1 MRKLNASDVFAALRV
16 VAAVEDKTDVKEIV
30 KKIVKEAEAEAEAE
44 ENDDEDAEKKNDEF
58 IKSVGVGAILK
69 LVEMASGKKA
79 EAKIYEFLA
88 GPLEMQPEDVKALP
102 IPDFIES
109 VKTIAREN
117 DLSSFF
123 DSVLK
128 LKQNM

>member
-1 MRKLNASDVFAALRV
+1 MRKLIASDVFAALRV

-30 KKIVKEAEAEAEAE
+30 KKIVKEAEAEAE

-88 GPLEMQPEDVKALP
+88 GPLEMQPEDVKAMP

>member
-1 MRKLNASDVFAALRV
+1 MRKLIASDVFAALRV

-30 KKIVKEAEAEAEAE
+30 KKIVKEAEAEAE
-44 ENDDEDAEKKNDEF
+44 ENDDEDAERKNDEF

-88 GPLEMQPEDVKALP
+88 GPLEMQPEDVKAMP

>member
-1 MRKLNASDVFAALRV
+1 MRKLIASDVFAALRV
-16 VAAVEDKTDVKEIV
+16 VSAVEDKTDVKEIV
-30 KKIVKEAEAEAEAE
+30 KKIVKEAEAEAE

-79 EAKIYEFLA
+79 EEKIYEFLA

-102 IPDFIES
+102 IPDFIEN

-123 DSVLK
+123 DSELK

>member
-1 MRKLNASDVFAALRV
+1 MRKLIASDVFAALRV
-16 VAAVEDKTDVKEIV
+16 VSAVEDKTAVKEIV
-30 KKIVKEAEAEAEAE
+30 KKIVKEAEAEAE

-58 IKSVGVGAILK
+58 IKNVGVGAIMK

-88 GPLEMQPEDVKALP
+88 GPLEMQPEDVKTLP
-102 IPDFIES
+102 IPDFVES
-109 VKTIAREN
+109 IKAIAREN

>member
-1 MRKLNASDVFAALRV
+1 MRKLIASDVFAALRV
-16 VAAVEDKTDVKEIV
+16 VSAVEDKTDVKEIV
-30 KKIVKEAEAEAEAE
+30 KKIVKEAEAEAEKK
-44 ENDDEDAEKKNDEF
+44 NDDEDAEKKNDEF

-102 IPDFIES
+102 IPDFIEN

>member
-1 MRKLNASDVFAALRV
+1 MRKLIASDVFAALRV
-16 VAAVEDKTDVKEIV
+16 VSAVEDKTDVKEIV
-30 KKIVKEAEAEAEAE
+30 KKIVKEAEAEAEG
-44 ENDDEDAEKKNDEF
+44 NDDEDAEKKNDEF
-58 IKSVGVGAILK
+58 IKSVGVGAIMK

-88 GPLEMQPEDVKALP
+88 GPLEMQPEDVKTLP
-102 IPDFIES
+102 IPDFIEN

>member
-1 MRKLNASDVFAALRV
+1 MRKLIASDVFAALRV

-30 KKIVKEAEAEAEAE
+30 KKIVKEAEAEAE

>member
-30 KKIVKEAEAEAEAE
+30 KKIVKEAEAEAE

-88 GPLEMQPEDVKALP
+88 GPLEMQPEDVKAMP

>member
-1 MRKLNASDVFAALRV
+1 MRKLIASDVFAALHV
-16 VAAVEDKTDVKEIV
+16 VSAVEDKTDVKEIV
-30 KKIVKEAEAEAEAE
+30 KKIVKEAEAEAE

-102 IPDFIES
+102 IQDFIEN

>member
-1 MRKLNASDVFAALRV
+1 MRKLIASDVFAALRV
-16 VAAVEDKTDVKEIV
+16 VSAVEDKTDVKEIV
-30 KKIVKEAEAEAEAE
+30 KKIVKEAEAEAE

-58 IKSVGVGAILK
+58 IKNVGVGAIMK

-88 GPLEMQPEDVKALP
+88 GPLEMQPEDVKTLP
-102 IPDFIES
+102 IPDFVES
-109 VKTIAREN
+109 IKAIAREN

>member
-1 MRKLNASDVFAALRV
+1 MRKLIASDVFAALRV
-16 VAAVEDKTDVKEIV
+16 VSAVEDKTDVKEIV
-30 KKIVKEAEAEAEAE
+30 KKIVKEAEAEAE

-102 IPDFIES
+102 IPDFIEN

-123 DSVLK
+123 GSVLK

>member
-1 MRKLNASDVFAALRV
+1 MRV
-16 VAAVEDKTDVKEIV
+16 VSAVEDKTDVKEIV
-30 KKIVKEAEAEAEAE
+30 KKIVKEAEAEAE

-58 IKSVGVGAILK
+58 IKSVGVGAIMK

-88 GPLEMQPEDVKALP
+88 GPLEMQPEDVKTLP
-102 IPDFIES
+102 IPDFIEN

>member
-1 MRKLNASDVFAALRV
+1 MRKLIASDVFAALRV
-16 VAAVEDKTDVKEIV
+16 VSAVEDKTDIKEIV
-30 KKIVKEAEAEAEAE
+30 KKIVKEAEAEAE

-123 DSVLK
+123 DSVLE

>member
-1 MRKLNASDVFAALRV
+1 MRKLIASDVFAALRV
-16 VAAVEDKTDVKEIV
+16 VSAVEDKTDVKEIV
-30 KKIVKEAEAEAEAE
+30 KKIVKEAEAEAE
-44 ENDDEDAEKKNDEF
+44 ENEDEDAEKKNDEF

-109 VKTIAREN
+109 VKTIASEN

>member
-1 MRKLNASDVFAALRV
+1 MRKLIASDVFAALRV

-30 KKIVKEAEAEAEAE
+30 KKIVKEAEAEAE

-123 DSVLK
+123 DSVLI

>member
-1 MRKLNASDVFAALRV
+1 MRKLIASDVFAALRV

-30 KKIVKEAEAEAEAE
+30 KKIVKEAEAEAE

-109 VKTIAREN
+109 VKTIASEN

>member
-1 MRKLNASDVFAALRV
+1 MRKLIASDVFAALRV
-16 VAAVEDKTDVKEIV
+16 VSAVEDKTDVKEIV
-30 KKIVKEAEAEAEAE
+30 KKIVKEAEAEAE

-102 IPDFIES
+102 IPDFIEN

>member
-1 MRKLNASDVFAALRV
+1 MRKLIASDVFAALRV
-16 VAAVEDKTDVKEIV
+16 VSAVEDKTDVKEIV
-30 KKIVKEAEAEAEAE
+30 KKIVKEAEAEAE

-58 IKSVGVGAILK
+58 IKSVGVGAIMK

-102 IPDFIES
+102 IPDFVES
-109 VKTIAREN
+109 IKAIAREN

>member
-30 KKIVKEAEAEAEAE
+30 KKIVKEAEAEAE

-69 LVEMASGKKA
+69 IVEMASGKKA

>member
-1 MRKLNASDVFAALRV
+1 MRKLIASDVFAALRV

-30 KKIVKEAEAEAEAE
+30 KKIVKEAEAEAE
-44 ENDDEDAEKKNDEF
+44 ENDDEDAERKNDEF

-88 GPLEMQPEDVKALP
+88 GPLEMQPEDVKAMP

-123 DSVLK
+123 DSALK

>member
-1 MRKLNASDVFAALRV
+1 MRKLIASDVFAALRV
-16 VAAVEDKTDVKEIV
+16 VSAVEDKTDVKEIV
-30 KKIVKEAEAEAEAE
+30 KKIVKEAEAE

>member
-1 MRKLNASDVFAALRV
+1 MRKLIASDVFSALRV
-16 VAAVEDKTDVKEIV
+16 VSAVEDKTDVKEIV
-30 KKIVKEAEAEAEAE
+30 KKIVKEAEAEAE

-79 EAKIYEFLA
+79 EAKIYELLA

>member
-1 MRKLNASDVFAALRV
+1 MRKLIAPDIFAALRV
-16 VAAVEDKTDVKEIV
+16 VSAVEDKTDVKEIV
-30 KKIVKEAEAEAEAE
+30 KKIVKEAEAEAE

-58 IKSVGVGAILK
+58 IKSIGVGAILK

-102 IPDFIES
+102 IPDFIENI
-109 VKTIAREN
+109 KTIAREN

>member
-1 MRKLNASDVFAALRV
+1 MRKLIASDVFAVLRV
-16 VAAVEDKTDVKEIV
+16 VSAVEDKTDVKEIV
-30 KKIVKEAEAEAEAE
+30 KKIVKEAEAEAE

>member
-1 MRKLNASDVFAALRV
+1 MRKLIASDVFAALRV
-16 VAAVEDKTDVKEIV
+16 VSAVEDKTDVKEIV
-30 KKIVKEAEAEAEAE
+30 KKIVKEAEAEAE

-58 IKSVGVGAILK
+58 IKSVGVGAIMK

-88 GPLEMQPEDVKALP
+88 GPLEMQPEDVKTLP
-102 IPDFIES
+102 IPDFIEN

>member
-1 MRKLNASDVFAALRV
+1 MRKLIASDVFAALRV

-30 KKIVKEAEAEAEAE
+30 KKIVKEAEAEAE

-128 LKQNM
+128 LKKNM

>member
-1 MRKLNASDVFAALRV
+1 MRKLIASDVFAALRV

-30 KKIVKEAEAEAEAE
+30 KKIVKEAEAEAE
-44 ENDDEDAEKKNDEF
+44 ENDDKDAEKKNDEF

>member
-1 MRKLNASDVFAALRV
+1 MRKLIASDIFAALRV
-16 VAAVEDKTDVKEIV
+16 VSAVEDKTDVKEIV
-30 KKIVKEAEAEAEAE
+30 KKIVKEAEAEAE

-58 IKSVGVGAILK
+58 IKSVGVGAIMK

-88 GPLEMQPEDVKALP
+88 GPLEMQPEDVKTLP
-102 IPDFIES
+102 IPDFIEN

>member
-1 MRKLNASDVFAALRV
+1 MRKLIASDVFAALRV
-16 VAAVEDKTDVKEIV
+16 VSAVEDKTDVKEIV
-30 KKIVKEAEAEAEAE
+30 KKIVKEAEDEAE

>member
-1 MRKLNASDVFAALRV
+1 MRRLIASDVFAALRV
-16 VAAVEDKTDVKEIV
+16 VSAVEDKTDVKEIV
-30 KKIVKEAEAEAEAE
+30 KKIVKEAEAEAE

-102 IPDFIES
+102 VPDFIEN

>member
-1 MRKLNASDVFAALRV
+1 MRKLIASDVFAALRV
-16 VAAVEDKTDVKEIV
+16 VSAVEDKTDVKEIV
-30 KKIVKEAEAEAEAE
+30 KKIVKEAEAEAE

-88 GPLEMQPEDVKALP
+88 GPLEMQPEDVKAMP

>member
-1 MRKLNASDVFAALRV
+1 MRKLIASDVFAALRV

-30 KKIVKEAEAEAEAE
+30 KKIVKEAEAEAE

-102 IPDFIES
+102 IPDFIENI
-109 VKTIAREN
+109 KTIAREN

>member
-1 MRKLNASDVFAALRV
+1 MRKLIASDVFAALRV

-30 KKIVKEAEAEAEAE
+30 KKIVKEAEAEAE
-44 ENDDEDAEKKNDEF
+44 ENDDEAAEKKNDEF

>member
-1 MRKLNASDVFAALRV
+1 MRKLIASDVFAALRV

-30 KKIVKEAEAEAEAE
+30 KKIVKEAEAEAE

-58 IKSVGVGAILK
+58 IKSVGVGAIMK

-88 GPLEMQPEDVKALP
+88 GPLEMQPEDVKTLP
-102 IPDFIES
+102 IPDFVES
-109 VKTIAREN
+109 IKAIAREN

>member
-1 MRKLNASDVFAALRV
+1 MRKLIASDVFAALRV
-16 VAAVEDKTDVKEIV
+16 VSAVEDKTDVKEIV
-30 KKIVKEAEAEAEAE
+30 KKIVKEAEAEAE
-44 ENDDEDAEKKNDEF
+44 ENNDEDAEKKNDEF
-58 IKSVGVGAILK
+58 IKSVGVGAIMK

-88 GPLEMQPEDVKALP
+88 GPLEMQPEDVKTLP
-102 IPDFIES
+102 IPDFVES
-109 VKTIAREN
+109 IKAIAREN

>member
-1 MRKLNASDVFAALRV
+1 MRKLIASDVFAALRV

-30 KKIVKEAEAEAEAE
+30 KKILKEAEAEAE

>member
-1 MRKLNASDVFAALRV
+1 MRKLIASDVFAALRV

-30 KKIVKEAEAEAEAE
+30 KKIVKEAEAEAE

-58 IKSVGVGAILK
+58 IKSIGVGAILK

-102 IPDFIES
+102 IPDFIENI
-109 VKTIAREN
+109 KTIAREN

>member
-1 MRKLNASDVFAALRV
+1 MRKLIASDIFAALRV

-30 KKIVKEAEAEAEAE
+30 KKIVKEAEAEAE